1 MNFTEFFIRRPVATT
16 LIMLGLFFFG
26 LVSYHRLPVSDLP
39 NVDFPTIQVT
49 ATFSGASAE
58 TMAASVAG
66 PLERQF
72 ATIAGIDTMSSVNS
86 QGTTRITIQFELDR
100 DIDAAALDVQS
111 AIAVAQRGLPDEVD
125 TPSFRKV
132 NPADSPVL
140 YLGLSSPN
148 LPRFEVNEYAENN
161 LGQSISMISGVAQ
174 VNVYGAKKYAVR
186 VQVDPRKLAA
196 RNIGI
201 DEVAD
206 AIEAA
211 NSYLPTGTLQD
222 NHVSSIIKTSGQLY
236 NAEAYSPIVVA
247 YRNGAPVR
255 LDEVANVID
264 SVEVNKT
271 ISWLDGEPSVIL
283 AIQKQPGSNTVA
295 VVESIKEL
303 LPKFEAQLPAS
314 MRLVTLFDRSVSIKE
329 SVHEVKFTLVLTVC
343 LVVMVIFL
351 FLRNLPATII
361 PSLAL
366 PMSVVVTFA
375 VMHYMGFSIDN
386 LSLMALTLAVGFVVD
401 DAIVMLENIVR
412 HMEMG
417 KQPLQAALD
426 GAREIGF
433 TIISMTVSLAAV
445 FIPVLFMSGIVG
457 QLFHEFA
464 VVITVA
470 ILLSGFVSLTLTP
483 MLCALFLKPHDPNM
497 RHGFFYNVLESMFNA
512 WYRGYEVTLRF
523 VVRHHVATF
532 LISLTVIG
540 ATGYLFTI
548 MPKGF
553 LPSED
558 TGQISG
564 YTEAD
569 QSVSF
574 EAMKALQLALHPIIE
589 ADPAIR
595 SFSSVV
601 GAGGPNIG
609 GNSGR
614 LMLRL
619 SDRSERDH
627 VDVIIQRLRG
637 VLTGFPGINVFLM
650 NPPSI
655 NIGGRSSKS
664 LYQYTLQGINSEE
677 LYTAAV
683 HVEQIMAGMPILRDV
698 NSDLLMK
705 NPELYLDIDRDKAAA
720 LGITMSQIEVALQSA
735 YASRQVSTILAPND
749 DYQVILETLPD
760 FQLDENAL
768 SFLYVRSANGTLAP
782 LSTFATLRDRV
793 GPLTVNH
800 TGQFPSVTI
809 AFNLQE
815 GVSLSDAV
823 DQVGAAVAPFIPDSA
838 SGSFQGTAQAF
849 QDSMAN
855 MTLLVIM
862 AIVVIYII
870 LGILYE
876 SFIHPVTILSGL
888 PSAGL
893 GALLTLYLF
902 KMDLNLYAFVGIIM
916 LIGIVKKNAIM
927 MIDFAVEA
935 ERTQNLSP
943 EEAILQGCLIRFRP
957 IMMTTMAA
965 LMGIMPIAIGFG
977 AGGEARQPLGLAVV
991 GGLVVSQMLTLYIT
1005 PVYYRYLTSLG
1016 AAVKRGIR
1024 RARGM

>member
-1 MNFTEFFIRRPVATT
+1 MNFTAFFIRRPVATT

-26 LVSYHRLPVSDLP
+26 LVSYGRLPVSDLP
-39 NVDFPTIQVT
+39 SVDFPTIQVT

-72 ATIAGIDTMSSVNS
+72 ATISGIDTMSSVNS
-86 QGTTRITIQFELDR
+86 QGTSRITIQFELDR
-100 DIDAAALDVQS
+100 DIDDAALDVQS
-111 AIAVAQRGLPDEVD
+111 AIAVAQRRLPDEVD
-125 TPSFRKV
+125 TPSYRKV
-132 NPADSPVL
+132 NPSDSPIF

-148 LPRFEVNEYAENN
+148 LPLSEVNEYAETN
-161 LGQSISMISGVAQ
+161 LGQTISMISGVAQ

-196 RNIGI
+196 RDIEI
-201 DEVAD
+201 AEVAS
-206 AIEAA
+206 AITTA
-211 NSYLPTGTLQD
+211 NSFLPTGSLED
-222 NHVSSIIKTSGQLY
+222 SRVSSIIKTSAQLH
-236 NAEAYSPIVVA
+236 NAEAYRPVIVT

-271 ISWLDGEPSVIL
+271 ISWLNGEPSVIL
-283 AIQKQPGSNTVA
+283 AIQKQPGTNTIA
-295 VVESIKEL
+295 VVDAIKEL
-303 LPKFEAQLPAS
+303 LPQFEAQLPAS
-314 MRLVTLFDRSVSIKE
+314 LKLLTLFDRSVSIKE

-366 PMSVVVTFA
+366 PMSIVVTFA
-375 VMHYMGFSIDN
+375 IMHYMGFSIDN

-426 GAREIGF
+426 GAHEIGF

-445 FIPVLFMSGIVG
+445 FIPILFMSGIVG
-457 QLFHEFA
+457 KLFHEFA

-483 MLCALFLKPHDPNM
+483 MLCALFLKPHDPNI
-497 RHGFFYNVLESMFNA
+497 RHGFFYNALEAMFNA
-512 WYRGYEVTLRF
+512 WYRFYEVTLRF

-532 LISLTVIG
+532 LISLSVIG

-558 TGQISG
+558 TGQITG

-589 ADPAIR
+589 AEPSIS

-601 GAGGPNIG
+601 GAGGPNVG

-619 SDRSERDH
+619 SDRAERDH
-627 VDVIIQRLRG
+627 VDVIIQRLRAQ
-637 VLTGFPGINVFLM
+637 LSGFPGINVFLM

-655 NIGGRSSKS
+655 NIGGRSAKS
-664 LYQYTLQGINSEE
+664 LYQYTLQGTNSEE
-677 LYTAAV
+677 LYLAAV
-683 HVEQIMAGMPILRDV
+683 QVEQIMASMPIIRDV

-705 NPELYLDIDRDKAAA
+705 NPELFLDIDRDKASA
-720 LGITMSQIEVALQSA
+720 LGITMDQVEIVLQSA
-735 YASRQVSTILAPND
+735 FATRQVSTIFAPND
-749 DYQVILETLPD
+749 DYEVIIETLPE
-760 FQLDENAL
+760 FQQDENAL
-768 SFLYVRSANGTLAP
+768 SYLYVRSGSGALVP
-782 LSTFATLRDRV
+782 LSTFAKLSDRV

-823 DQVGAAVAPFIPDSA
+823 AQVGAAVAPYIPDSA
-838 SGSFQGTAQAF
+838 TGSFQGTAQAF

-855 MTLLVIM
+855 MTLLVFM
-862 AIVVIYII
+862 AVIVIYII

-876 SFIHPVTILSGL
+876 SFIHPITILSGL

-902 KMDLNLYAFVGIIM
+902 NMDLNLYAFVGIIM

-935 ERTQNLSP
+935 ERTQGLTP
-943 EEAILQGCLIRFRP
+943 QEAILQGCLIRFRP

-991 GGLVVSQMLTLYIT
+991 GGLLVSQLLTLYIT

-1016 AAVKRGIR
+1016 SAVKRFF
-1024 RARGM
+1024 RGS

>member
-1 MNFTEFFIRRPVATT
+1 MNFTAFFIRRPVATT

-26 LVSYHRLPVSDLP
+26 LVSYGRLPVSDLP

-86 QGTTRITIQFELDR
+86 QGTSRITIQFDLDR
-100 DIDAAALDVQS
+100 DIDGAALDVQS
-111 AIAVAQRGLPDEVD
+111 AIAVAERRLPDGVD

-132 NPADSPVL
+132 NPSDSPIF
-140 YLGLSSPN
+140 YLGLSSPT
-148 LPRFEVNEYAENN
+148 LPFSEVNEYAENN
-161 LGQSISMISGVAQ
+161 LGQTISMISGVAQ

-186 VQVDPRKLAA
+186 VQVDPRKLSA
-196 RNIGI
+196 RGIGI

-206 AIEAA
+206 AVEAA
-211 NSYLPTGTLQD
+211 NSFLPTGTVQD
-222 NHVSSIIKTSGQLY
+222 GHVSSIIKTSGQLY
-236 NAEAYSPIVVA
+236 NAEAYRPIIVA

-283 AIQKQPGSNTVA
+283 AIQKQPGTNTVA
-295 VVESIKEL
+295 IVQDIKAL
-303 LPKFEAQLPAS
+303 LPEFEAQLPAS
-314 MRLVTLFDRSVSIKE
+314 LTLTTLFDRSVSIQE

-366 PMSVVVTFA
+366 PMSIVVTFA
-375 VMHYMGFSIDN
+375 IMHYMGFSIDN

-417 KQPLQAALD
+417 KSPLQAALD
-426 GAREIGF
+426 GAHEIGF

-457 QLFHEFA
+457 KLFHEFA

-497 RHGFFYNVLESMFNA
+497 RHGFFYNALEAMFNA
-512 WYRGYEVTLRF
+512 WYRFYEVTLRF
-523 VVRHHVATF
+523 VVRHHVITF
-532 LISLTVIG
+532 VVSLSVIV
-540 ATGYLFTI
+540 ATGYLFTT

-558 TGQISG
+558 TGQITG

-619 SDRSERDH
+619 SDRASRDH
-627 VDVIIQRLRG
+627 VDVIIHRLRQE
-637 VLTGFPGINVFLM
+637 LTGFPGINVFLV

-664 LYQYTLQGINSEE
+664 LYQFTLQGTNSEE
-677 LYTAAV
+677 LYAAAV
-683 HVEQIMAGMPILRDV
+683 KVEDIMASLPMIRDI

-705 NPELYLDIDRDKAAA
+705 NPELFLEIDRDKAAA
-720 LGITMSQIEVALQSA
+720 LGVTMAQVELALQSA
-735 YASRQVSTILAPND
+735 YATRQVSTILAPND
-749 DYQVILETLPD
+749 DYEVILETLPE
-760 FQLDENAL
+760 FQRDENAL
-768 SFLYVRSANGTLAP
+768 SYLYVRSTSGALVP
-782 LSTFATLRDRV
+782 LSTISSLKDRV

-809 AFNLQE
+809 AFNLQPD
-815 GVSLSDAV
+815 VSLSDAV
-823 DQVGAAVAPFIPDSA
+823 AAVDEAVSPYIPDSA
-838 SGSFQGTAQAF
+838 NGSFQGTAQAF

-855 MTLLVIM
+855 MTMLVIM
-862 AIVVIYII
+862 AIIVIYII

-876 SFIHPVTILSGL
+876 SFIHPITILSGL

-893 GALLTLYLF
+893 GALLTLYIF
-902 KMDLNLYAFVGIIM
+902 NMDLNLYAFVGIIM

-935 ERTQNLSP
+935 ERTQGISP
-943 EEAILQGCLIRFRP
+943 QEAILQGCLIRFRP

-965 LMGIMPIAIGFG
+965 LMGIMPIAVGFG

-991 GGLVVSQMLTLYIT
+991 GGLVVSQLLTLYIT

-1016 AAVKRGIR
+1016 GFVR
-1024 RARGM
+1024 RLFR